1 MRVAVG
7 RRPWVGSP
15 LRQPTNKDLI
25 PIWCSVLSEQVVV
38 WVPPEFPPILGF
50 RILTLNFVV
59 YLVRTLPKVP
69 QLGDRHPLYF
79 PDGAARVPPL

>member
-7 RRPWVGSP
+7 RRPWVGSLP
-15 LRQPTNKDLI
+15 RQPTTKDLI

-50 RILTLNFVV
+50 KIHTL
-59 YLVRTLPKVP
+59 LW
-69 QLGDRHPLYF
+69 
-79 PDGAARVPPL
+79 